1 MASEKKGR
9 TGPEDGISP
18 AAGPSEPHEE
28 PMSESMALKG
38 MYASAKSASGESS
51 LLHELRRR

>member
-1 MASEKKGR
+1 MASEEKGR

-51 LLHELRRR
+51 LP